1 MALVFLLVLLAV
13 PLLELY
19 VFVQVAGS
27 IGFLP
32 ALAWLIGIGFVG
44 AWVVKLQGLSTL
56 RRANA
61 RVARGEMPTD
71 EVVNGFLILVGGVLL
86 LAPGFLSDAVG
97 VLLVLPPTRA
107 LVRGTVKRRWARSG
121 PLVVRRSTVIGGFG
135 PGRTAAQRDVWDADS
150 WEDATGPE
158 RPELQ

>member
-1 MALVFLLVLLAV
+1 MGLVILLLFLALPV
-13 PLLELY
+13 LELY
-19 VFVQVAGS
+19 VFVQVAGA
-27 IGFLP
+27 IGFLE
-32 ALAWLIGIGFVG
+32 ALLWLIGIGIVG

-61 RVARGEMPTD
+61 RVARGEVPTD
-71 EVVNGFLILVGGVLL
+71 EVVNGFLILVGGALL

-97 VLLVLPPTRA
+97 VLLLLPPSRA
-107 LVRGTVKRRWARSG
+107 LLRGTVKRRWTRSG
-121 PLVVRRSTVIGGFG
+121 PLVVSRSTFIGGFG
-135 PGRTAAQRDVWDADS
+135 PGRAAAPREVWDADS